1 MTQTR
6 FFEAESVEKAIE
18 KAEKSFQLT
27 SNQLDIEVLES
38 GGKKLFGFKNTPAKI
53 SATKYEEVPEE
64 TNWED
69 VVLDMMENY
78 ELPDY
83 KQDLTGPVEELHT
96 KSLIGKAWVKDGT
109 LFYESGSSAKPVI
122 VPGNVGKVFRNGEPV
137 TEKFKINDN
146 DLVAFEA
153 ENSIHETF
161 WSLTVDQELQ
171 QIKLFVRPGQISIP
185 YLLDLPPAQELH
197 LDYGWKTQKQNQL
210 TVESVLKQ
218 LEHMKVHSDTIIEH
232 AISQASQTLEE
243 ETLVV
248 AEGKLPV
255 DGKHGELEFNIEI
268 ERKHLL
274 YREKADGTL
283 DFRESS
289 YIPSVQD
296 GDVLGKVV
304 PPEEGKDG
312 FSVFGDHL
320 KAREGKSVEVK
331 VGSGLEYDEST
342 KSIISRSFGRPV
354 VKRAGLSAH
363 ISILPIHTHNGDL
376 LVKHGNISFIGDV
389 EVTGDVYEGMRVAA
403 EGGIYIHKNVM
414 SAVIHAGNDVVVLKN
429 AINSTIS
436 SGKNKRIYH
445 EALRKLS
452 TFNQEFRLM
461 ISAMKQLFDSGQIG
475 QVYDGSKGLRPVWRV
490 LADRKFQKF
499 PDRTEAVI
507 AFIDQEEDFLDKT
520 WLEFRDLL
528 KVYISIAQRP
538 ERLTMDILQE
548 IFQKALI
555 IQEISESPGE
565 SNANIS
571 LSYTLN
577 SQIYSSGSIDIT
589 GKGAVHSSI
598 YADESVDVQGRLI
611 GGTLYGGEKV
621 VIQTAGTPTGVKT
634 IVETSETGKIYI
646 DEAFADVYLRIGQAG
661 KMITKDQLR
670 LVAQL
675 DDKEEIMI
683 SAKI

>member
-6 FFEAESVEKAIE
+6 YFEAESIEKAIE
-18 KAEKSFQLT
+18 KAEKSFQ
-27 SNQLDIEVLES
+27 SASKQLEIQVLES
-38 GGKKLFGFKNTPAKI
+38 GEKKLFGFKNTPAKI
-53 SATKYEEVPEE
+53 SATKYEKMPEE

-78 ELPDY
+78 DLPESG
-83 KQDLTGPVEELHT
+83 KNSTSPFEELQT
-96 KSLIGKAWVKDGT
+96 KNLIGKAWIKDGS
-109 LFYESGSSAKPVI
+109 LYYESGSSKKPVI
-122 VPGNVGKVFRNGEPV
+122 VPGDVGKVIRNGDLV
-137 TEKFKINDN
+137 TGKFKINDD
-146 DLVAFEA
+146 DLISFEA
-153 ENSIHETF
+153 ENSVQETF

-171 QIKLFVRPGQISIP
+171 QIKLFIRPGKVSIP

-197 LDYGWKTQKQNQL
+197 LEYRWKNQKQNQL
-210 TVESVLKQ
+210 TSESVLGQ
-218 LEHMKVHSDTIIEH
+218 LEHMNVHCDTIIQE
-232 AISQASQTLEE
+232 AISHACQTLEE
-243 ETLVV
+243 DTFVV

-255 DGKHGELEFNIEI
+255 DGKHGELKFNIEI

-312 FSVFGDHL
+312 FSVFGDLL
-320 KAREGKSVEVK
+320 KAREGKPVQLN

-342 KSIISRSFGRPV
+342 NTIISRSYGRPV
-354 VKRAGLSAH
+354 VKRAGFSAH
-363 ISILPIHTHNGDL
+363 ISILPTHTHHGDL

-414 SAVIHAGNDVVVLKN
+414 SAVVHAGNDVVVLKN
-429 AINSTIS
+429 AINSNIS
-436 SGKNKRIYH
+436 SGKNKKIYH
-445 EALRKLS
+445 EALLKLS
-452 TFNQEFRLM
+452 AFNQDFRLM
-461 ISAMKQLFDSGQIG
+461 ISALKQLFASGQIG

-490 LADRKFQKF
+490 LADRKFKRF
-499 PDRTEAVI
+499 PERTEAVI
-507 AFIDQEEDFLDKT
+507 AFIDQEEYFLDKT
-520 WLEFRDLL
+520 WLEFRDFL
-528 KVYISIAQRP
+528 KMYVSIAQRP
-538 ERLTMDILQE
+538 ERLTMDILHE
-548 IFQKALI
+548 ILQKALT

-571 LSYTLN
+571 LSYALN
-577 SQIYSSGSIDIT
+577 SNIYSSGSIDIT

-598 YADESVDVQGRLI
+598 YADESVEVQGRLI

-621 VIQTAGTPTGVKT
+621 IIGTAGTPAGVKT
-634 IVETSETGKIYI
+634 IVETSEQGKIYI
-646 DEAFADVYLRIGQAG
+646 EEAFADVYLRIGRAG
-661 KMITKDQLR
+661 KLITKDQLR

-675 DDKEEIMI
+675 DDQDEIMI